1 MRKLIAGLGLALAL
15 GACGPKGPL
24 AVGDGA
30 PPFELA
36 TVAGDRVAL
45 QDFSGKPVLLYFHM
59 AVG

>member
-24 AVGDGA
+24 AVGDEA

-45 QDFSGKPVLLYFHM
+45 EDFRGKPVLLYFHM

>member
-1 MRKLIAGLGLALAL
+1 MRKVIAGVGLSLLL
-15 GACGPKGPL
+15 GACAPWSPP
-24 AVGDGA
+24 AVGDEA

-45 QDFSGKPVLLYFHM
+45 EDFRGKPVLLYFHV

>member
-1 MRKLIAGLGLALAL
+1 
-15 GACGPKGPL
+15 
-24 AVGDGA
+24 VGDDA

-45 QDFSGKPVLLYFHM
+45 ENFRGRPVLLYFHM

>member
-24 AVGDGA
+24 AVGDDA

-36 TVAGDRVAL
+36 TVAGDQVAL
-45 QDFSGKPVLLYFHM
+45 EDFRG
-59 AVG
+59 